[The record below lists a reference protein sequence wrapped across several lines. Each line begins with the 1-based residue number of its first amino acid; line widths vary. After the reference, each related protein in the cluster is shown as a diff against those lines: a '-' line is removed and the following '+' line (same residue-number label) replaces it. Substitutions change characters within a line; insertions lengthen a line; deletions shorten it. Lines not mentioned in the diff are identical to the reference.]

1 MKALGQLVHH
11 LLLVSSVHTFCR
23 WLKMMLMGYR
33 ISISRTGRPGVK
45 VDIPEP
51 SLFFHSSW
59 LMFTVVRIARGVND
73 VRY

>member
-1 MKALGQLVHH
+1 
-11 LLLVSSVHTFCR
+11 
-23 WLKMMLMGYR
+23 MLMGYI
-33 ISISRTGRPGVK
+33 ISIRRTVRPGLK

-59 LMFTVVRIARGVND
+59 LMFTVVRIARGVGD